1 MKYHTFIK
9 VRYFFKILIKK
20 VKSSKRNQCYA
31 SIINELSLLER
42 MSSLAESKK
51 NEWIEWGKAIVV
63 AILLAFILRTFVFA
77 TSIVEGDSMYPALED
92 GERIIFNKFIY
103 IVSEPKRGDIV
114 IIQRPQKN
122 YVKRIIG
129 LPNEVIEMKDHDLFI
144 NGEKQPNSF
153 VDEYDTMLTGN
164 FGPIKIPENS
174 YFVMGD
180 NRAISLDS
188 RNDLGLIDRSE
199 IIGRSELVIYPFNEW
214 EITR

>member
-1 MKYHTFIK
+1 
-9 VRYFFKILIKK
+9 
-20 VKSSKRNQCYA
+20 
-31 SIINELSLLER
+31 

-51 NEWIEWGKAIVV
+51 NEWLEWGKAIVI

>member
-1 MKYHTFIK
+1 
-9 VRYFFKILIKK
+9 
-20 VKSSKRNQCYA
+20 
-31 SIINELSLLER
+31 
-42 MSSLAESKK
+42 MSSLAEPKK
-51 NEWIEWGKAIVV
+51 NEWIEWGKAIII
-63 AILLAFILRTFVFA
+63 AIFLAFILRTFVFA

-92 GERIIFNKFIY
+92 GERIIFNKLVY

-114 IIQRPQKN
+114 IIQQPQRN

-144 NGEKQPNSF
+144 NGEKQPTSF

-164 FGPIKIPENS
+164 FGPIKIPEDS

-180 NRAISLDS
+180 NRAISKDS
-188 RNDLGLIDRSE
+188 RNGLGLINRSE
-199 IIGRSELVIYPFNEW
+199 IIGRSELVIYPFKEW